1 MPRIPLP
8 ELQDYAFCP
17 RLFRDAITT
26 LMRFAIDR
34 LRIYDPVIPLLRQL
48 LAHSPAPRII
58 DLCSGG
64 AGPWGRLAQ
73 TLTNSV
79 GEPIPIVLTDKYPN
93 LSAFAALQ
101 AEAPQLIQTRSQPVD
116 ATAVP
121 AELVGV
127 RTLFSSFHH
136 FSPPQARQIL
146 TDAVARQAPIGIF
159 EFTERS
165 LPACLGMLGAPLVA
179 LLVIP
184 LLPPRS
190 LARLLSCVPL
200 PIVPLLAT
208 WDGFASNLRSYSQ
221 DELWQLTS
229 ELATDNYHFQVGRL
243 TARLRLPV
251 TYLIGYPSQP
261 PHPTALPSA
270 IPSRNV
276 D

>member
-1 MPRIPLP
+1 MPRLPLP
-8 ELQDYAFCP
+8 EIQDYAFCP
-17 RLFRDAITT
+17 PLFRDAVTA

-34 LRIYDPVIPLLRQL
+34 LAIYDPVIPLVRHL
-48 LAHSPAPRII
+48 LAHSPAHRII

-64 AGPWGRLAQ
+64 AGPWGRLGQKLAEA
-73 TLTNSV
+73 V
-79 GEPIPIVLTDKYPN
+79 GAPVPIVLTDKYPN
-93 LSAFAALQ
+93 LPAFAALQ
-101 AEAPQLIQTRSQPVD
+101 AEAPSLIQPRSQPVD

-146 TDAVARQAPIGIF
+146 NDAVASRAPIGIF

-165 LPACLGMLGAPLVA
+165 LLACLGMLGAPLVA

-190 LARLLSCVPL
+190 FARLLSCVPL
-200 PIVPLLAT
+200 PILPLLAT

-221 DELWQLTS
+221 DELRALAS
-229 ELATDNYHFQVGRL
+229 DVATDDYQFQVGRL
-243 TARLRLPV
+243 TAPLRLPV
-251 TYLIGYPSQP
+251 TYLIGYPAADSHQE
-261 PHPTALPSA
+261 
-270 IPSRNV
+270 
-276 D
+276 